1 MNIKSFVSS
10 RGAALMI
17 SIAGGASLWAA
28 SLVPADASTVFGQTN
43 LVSDGAVPAVIIDP
57 NLINPW
63 GISEGPSTPFWVSD
77 NGTGLASV
85 YQVPGLG
92 NTPVAPFPSPFPPQ
106 TNLVVTIPPASG
118 MGTSAPTGQVF
129 NSFLTSSP
137 GSFQVGGSPAVFL
150 FASEDGAITGWNPG
164 LGTNAAIAPTNS
176 PAGAVYKG
184 LAIDNP
190 TIDDP
195 KGSLFAANFNSGMVE
210 MYNSSFGLVKTF
222 TDPTLPAG
230 YAPFNVRVING
241 MLYVTFALQDAAKH
255 DDVAGHGNGFV
266 DVFDLKGNLLTH
278 LISHGDLNSPW
289 GLEIAPASFGPFA
302 GDLLVGNFGDG
313 MIDAYNAT
321 TGAFAGTL
329 RGTDGNPLSITD
341 LWGLTVGNGSGG
353 GDVNTLYF
361 TAGLVDEGDG
371 LFGSLT
377 PTAVPEPPIWAML
390 LIGFAGLGYAGYLRL
405 SSSPAGS
412 G

>member
-1 MNIKSFVSS
+1 MTIKPFAHS

-17 SIAGGASLWAA
+17 SISSAACPWVASF
-28 SLVPADASTVFGQTN
+28 VPADAGTVFMQTN
-43 LVSDGAVPAVIIDP
+43 LVSDGFVPAALTDP

-63 GISEGPSTPFWVSD
+63 GVSEGPSTPFWVSD

-85 YQVPGLG
+85 YQVPAPGG
-92 NTPVAPFPSPFPPQ
+92 APVANPL
-106 TNLVVTIPPASG
+106 TVKIPAASG
-118 MGTSAPTGQVF
+118 LMADTSAPTGQVF

-137 GSFQVGGSPAVFL
+137 SSFQLGGKPAVFL
-150 FASEDGAITGWNPG
+150 FASEDGAITGWNG
-164 LGTNAAIAPTNS
+164 GTAALIAPTMSS
-176 PAGAVYKG
+176 PDAVYKG

-195 KGSLFAANFNSGMVE
+195 KGLLFAANFRSGMVE
-210 MYNSSFGLVKTF
+210 MYNSNFGLVRSF
-222 TDPTLPAG
+222 TDSTLPAG
-230 YAPFNVRVING
+230 YAPFNVSVING

-289 GLEIAPASFGPFA
+289 GLQIAPSTFGPFA

-313 MIDAYNAT
+313 MIDAYDAT
-321 TGAFAGTL
+321 TGSFAGAL
-329 RGTDGNPLSITD
+329 LGTDGKPLSIGD
-341 LWGLTVGNGSGG
+341 LWGLTVGNGSANG
-353 GDVNTLYF
+353 GDPNTLYF
-361 TAGLVDEGDG
+361 TAGIKDEAHG

-377 PTAVPEPPIWAML
+377 PTAVPEPSTWAMML
-390 LIGFAGLGYAGYLRL
+390 LGFAALGYASYRRRSLFRFR
-405 SSSPAGS
+405 
-412 G
+412 